1 MTIILSLYVLANV
14 LIIYYFF
21 IYKNNQADKEYNE
34 QLRRIRHSNQYSTGK
49 KDSLWK
55 ITQSNMNMDM
65 FNVMD
70 QIRLEQIQELNEA
83 MGMWLI
89 WKKEKEAHT

>member
-1 MTIILSLYVLANV
+1 MSNSEEFDIVINTLQEA
-14 LIIYYFF
+14 
-21 IYKNNQADKEYNE
+21 KDK
-34 QLRRIRHSNQYSTGK
+34 
-49 KDSLWK
+49 LWK

-83 MGMWLI
+83 MGMWLL
-89 WKKEKEAHT
+89 WKEEKNDNTN